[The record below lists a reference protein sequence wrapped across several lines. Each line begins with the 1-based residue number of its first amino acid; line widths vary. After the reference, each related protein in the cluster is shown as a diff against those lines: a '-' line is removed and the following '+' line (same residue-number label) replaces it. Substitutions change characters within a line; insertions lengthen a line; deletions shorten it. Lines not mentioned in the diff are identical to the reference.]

1 MIDVIIPT
9 YNAHE
14 TIDKT
19 LMSIAMQDYA
29 DKLKVYIVNDASK
42 EDYQSQVECFSKF
55 LNIQELK
62 IEKNQGP
69 GYARQ
74 YGIDHSYSD
83 YIIFID
89 SDDVLLNFQAVT
101 QLYKQ
106 ITSGDYDV
114 VSGVFFE
121 ELDEN
126 FHKHCNDT
134 IFMHGKIYKRKF
146 LLDNKIHFNNT
157 YSNEDN
163 GFNSLIILHEGKI
176 KFIDDE
182 IYVWR
187 NNKNSI
193 TRRNNHEYS
202 FMGIEGYIYNIKWAV
217 SLAIERCC
225 NRNRIAEVTFGS
237 LLAVYYYYIKIQAD
251 IILKWAVPLCKLYL
265 EYPPTEEKKNELFWS
280 LFNQN
285 LDRINNSKLINPI
298 LTFDQFIDKV
308 MKYDSSNVL

>member
-217 SLAIERCC
+217 
-225 NRNRIAEVTFGS
+225 
-237 LLAVYYYYIKIQAD
+237 
-251 IILKWAVPLCKLYL
+251 PLCKLYL